1 MPSSRLT
8 LRSVRQPLCAEVTR
22 VFVGTLA
29 LLLALHMPV
38 LQAEVVISNLP
49 NTALGGSTISDT
61 AWKAMLFTTGS
72 SPTQLASVI
81 VGLNPNPTTESTPFT
96 QQVKVSLFSV
106 SGGNPD
112 TELLTTGLVSV
123 TMQARQD
130 VYTFLDASSF
140 AMASN
145 TPYALVLSSDSS
157 TIKWGG
163 NGVSSTTPTASA
175 GFAYNAFLQ
184 SSDTGGSWTATGIA
198 TNNAFSIIVVP
209 EPSQLA
215 LLAMGAVGSW
225 WAFRGRGRRRDGRRD
240 GRHSTSA
247 PVPGV
252 PVLNVCRHWQLV
264 GRCLKDAAVVKSL
277 QKLAPIGGRATSGR
291 HRWWLERFG
300 IESLDPGDNVLV

>member
-1 MPSSRLT
+1 MTSSRRR
-8 LRSVRQPLCAEVTR
+8 LRSGRQPLCAEVTR

-61 AWKAMLFTTGS
+61 GWKAMLFTTGS
-72 SPTQLASVI
+72 SPTQLDSVV

-106 SGGNPD
+106 SGGNPNA
-112 TELLTTGLVSV
+112 ELLTTGLVSV
-123 TMQARQD
+123 TMPARQG

-140 AMASN
+140 TMASN

-157 TIKWGG
+157 TIKWGA

-184 SSDTGGSWTATGIA
+184 SSDTGGSWTATSIA
-198 TNNAFSIIVVP
+198 TNNAFAISVVP

-225 WAFRGRGRRRDGRRD
+225 WAFRGRRRRRDGNCLRSR
-240 GRHSTSA
+240 GLPSHGGAVGSWRH
-247 PVPGV
+247 G
-252 PVLNVCRHWQLV
+252 
-264 GRCLKDAAVVKSL
+264 SL
-277 QKLAPIGGRATSGR
+277 
-291 HRWWLERFG
+291 
-300 IESLDPGDNVLV
+300 

>member
-8 LRSVRQPLCAEVTR
+8 LRSGRQPLCAEVTR
-22 VFVGTLA
+22 VFAGTLA
-29 LLLALHMPV
+29 LLLALHMPG

-49 NTALGGSTISDT
+49 NPVDGGSTISDT

-72 SPTQLASVI
+72 SPTQLDSVV
-81 VGLNPNPTTESTPFT
+81 VGLNPNPTTQSTPFT

-123 TMQARQD
+123 TMPARQG
-130 VYTFLDASSF
+130 VYPFLDASSF
-140 AMASN
+140 TMASN

-157 TIKWGG
+157 TIKWGS

-175 GFAYNAFLQ
+175 GFAYNTFLQ
-184 SSDTGGSWTATGIA
+184 SSDTGSSWTASLA
-198 TNNAFSIIVVP
+198 TNNAFAISVVP

-225 WAFRGRGRRRDGRRD
+225 WAFRGRRSRRDSRRD
-240 GRHSTSA
+240 LPPLSR
-247 PVPGV
+247 
-252 PVLNVCRHWQLV
+252 
-264 GRCLKDAAVVKSL
+264 
-277 QKLAPIGGRATSGR
+277 
-291 HRWWLERFG
+291 
-300 IESLDPGDNVLV
+300 

>member
-1 MPSSRLT
+1 MTSSRRR
-8 LRSVRQPLCAEVTR
+8 LRSGRQPLCAEVTR

-49 NTALGGSTISDT
+49 NTASGGSTISDT
-61 AWKAMLFTTGS
+61 GWKAMLFTTGS
-72 SPTQLASVI
+72 SPTQLDSVV

-123 TMQARQD
+123 TMPARQD

-140 AMASN
+140 TMASN

-157 TIKWGG
+157 TIKWGA

-184 SSDTGGSWTATGIA
+184 SSDTGGSWTATSIA
-198 TNNAFSIIVVP
+198 TNNAFAISVVP

-225 WAFRGRGRRRDGRRD
+225 WAFRGRRRRRDGNCLRSR
-240 GRHSTSA
+240 GLPSHGGAVGSWRH
-247 PVPGV
+247 G
-252 PVLNVCRHWQLV
+252 
-264 GRCLKDAAVVKSL
+264 SL
-277 QKLAPIGGRATSGR
+277 
-291 HRWWLERFG
+291 
-300 IESLDPGDNVLV
+300 

>member
-1 MPSSRLT
+1 MTSSRRR
-8 LRSVRQPLCAEVTR
+8 LRSGRQPLCAEVTR

-157 TIKWGG
+157 TIKWGA
-163 NGVSSTTPTASA
+163 NGVNSTTPTASA
-175 GFAYNAFLQ
+175 GFGYNTFLQ
-184 SSDTGGSWTATGIA
+184 SSNTGSSWTTSLA
-198 TNNAFSIIVVP
+198 TNNAFAISVVP

-225 WAFRGRGRRRDGRRD
+225 WAFRGRRRRRDGNRLRSR
-240 GRHSTSA
+240 GLPSRGGAVGSWRH
-247 PVPGV
+247 G
-252 PVLNVCRHWQLV
+252 
-264 GRCLKDAAVVKSL
+264 SL
-277 QKLAPIGGRATSGR
+277 
-291 HRWWLERFG
+291 
-300 IESLDPGDNVLV
+300 

>member
-1 MPSSRLT
+1 MP
-8 LRSVRQPLCAEVTR
+8 
-22 VFVGTLA
+22 G
-29 LLLALHMPV
+29 

-49 NTALGGSTISDT
+49 NTALGGSTVSDT
-61 AWKAMLFTTGS
+61 GWKAMLFTTGS
-72 SPTQLASVI
+72 SPTQLDSVV
-81 VGLNPNPTTESTPFT
+81 VGLNPNPTNLSTPAT

-106 SGGNPD
+106 AGGNPNA
-112 TELLTTGLVSV
+112 ELLTTGLVSV
-123 TMQARQD
+123 TMPARQG
-130 VYTFLDASSF
+130 VYTFDASSF
-140 AMASN
+140 TVPFTMASN

-157 TIKWGG
+157 KIKWGA
-163 NGVSSTTPTASA
+163 NGANSTTPTASA
-175 GFAYNAFLQ
+175 GFAYTGFRQ
-184 SSDTGGSWTATGIA
+184 SSDTGVSWTTSLA
-198 TNNAFSIIVVP
+198 TNNAFAIIVVP

-252 PVLNVCRHWQLV
+252 PVLNVCRHGQLV
-264 GRCLKDAAVVKSL
+264 GRCLKVVAVVKSL
-277 QKLAPIGGRATSGR
+277 QELAPIGGRATSGR